1 MDELQPEDA
10 MAKALSKFAP
20 FERADTLGVRVRD
33 KLRET
38 IMAGHFG
45 PGDKLT
51 LRAVASSLGVS
62 LTPAR
67 EALFNLAAEGVLE
80 MGPNGSIYIPK
91 MTVNDIRE
99 LTKVRMSLEGLAAA
113 EATSRLSAEDIIQIS
128 SFNDQLIEAN
138 QAKDFE
144 RLIQLNWNF
153 HFHIYAAANMPV
165 LLKMIE
171 SCWLRCGSYVNI
183 IYPDF
188 AKTDAGIL
196 NHIAIIREIRKGDAV
211 AVAVAVRRDIE
222 FSAEAFVAAVSKR
235 DEAQQAKSA

>member
-1 MDELQPEDA
+1 

-20 FERADTLGVRVRD
+20 FERAETLGVRVRD
-33 KLRET
+33 KLRQA

-91 MTVNDIRE
+91 MNGDDIRE
-99 LTKVRMSLEGLAAA
+99 LTKIRMSLEGLAAA
-113 EATSRLSAEDIIQIS
+113 EATPRLTAEDVIQIS

-138 QAKDFE
+138 QAKDFA
-144 RLIQLNWNF
+144 RLVQLNWNF
-153 HFHIYAAANMPV
+153 HFHIYAGAGMPV

-171 SCWLRCGSYVNI
+171 SCWLRSGSYVNI
-183 IYPDF
+183 IYPGF

-196 NHIAIIREIRKGDAV
+196 NHIAIIREIRKGDAA
-211 AVAVAVRRDIE
+211 AVAAAIRRDIA
-222 FSAEAFVAAVSKR
+222 FSSEWFVAAVSKQEDPR
-235 DEAQQAKSA
+235 PAKSA